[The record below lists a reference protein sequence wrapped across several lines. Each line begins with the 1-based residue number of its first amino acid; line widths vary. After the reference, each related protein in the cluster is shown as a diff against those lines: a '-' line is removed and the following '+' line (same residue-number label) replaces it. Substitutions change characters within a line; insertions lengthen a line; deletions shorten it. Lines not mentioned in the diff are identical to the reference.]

1 MRKFILGL
9 IVAASCILT
18 GVSVASAAPVGPSLT
33 DNAVTADTLVQKT
46 ASSDRCSYLRYKC
59 NNKGQLGEYGEGNC
73 RRYRREC
80 GQISYC
86 ERLRRA
92 CINKEERGEVGE
104 GNCRRYRNNCGGGG
118 RDW

>member
-9 IVAASCILT
+9 IIATSCIFT
-18 GVSVASAAPVGPSLT
+18 GVSVASAAQVGLGIT
-33 DNAVTADTLVQKT
+33 GTAKVETLVQKT
-46 ASSDRCSYLRYKC
+46 ASRDYCAYLRYKC
-59 NNKGQLGEYGEGNC
+59 NNKEHLGEEGEGNC

-92 CINKEERGEVGE
+92 CVHKEERGEVGE
-104 GNCRRYRNNCGGGG
+104 GNCRRYRSECGRG

>member
-9 IVAASCILT
+9 LIAASCVFA
-18 GVSVASAAPVGPSLT
+18 GVSVASAAPVGVGLT
-33 DNAVTADTLVQKT
+33 GSTAKVETLVQKT

-59 NNKGQLGEYGEGNC
+59 NNKEQLGEEGDGNC

-92 CINKEERGEVGE
+92 CVHKEDRGEVGE
-104 GNCRRYRNNCGGGG
+104 GNCRRYRSECGRG

>member
-9 IVAASCILT
+9 LIAASFALT
-18 GVSVASAAPVGPSLT
+18 GVSVASAAPIAPGLT
-33 DNAVTADTLVQKT
+33 DGAAKIETLVQKT
-46 ASSDRCSYLRYKC
+46 ASSDYCAYLRYKC
-59 NNKGQLGEYGEGNC
+59 NNKGQLGEEGEGNC

-92 CINKEERGEVGE
+92 CIYKEERGVVGE
-104 GNCRRYRNNCGGGG
+104 GNCRRYRNECGRG